1 MQNQHL
7 SVLADRLKL
16 DHFLLYAH
24 GSDLCHD
31 LEIRHA
37 LANCFEALM
46 AAIFL
51 DSNIGVRCN
60 VIL

>member
-1 MQNQHL
+1 MVQNQHL
-7 SVLADRLKL
+7 SVLAQHLEL
-16 DHFLLYAH
+16 EQFLLFSH

-31 LEIRHA
+31 QEIKHA

-51 DSNIGVRCN
+51 DSNIGVS
-60 VIL
+60 